1 MGLMGKGELRQ
12 VEVDNTFAATGL
24 TLTAEKVYVC
34 LNNSQLQCGDRDL
47 IYRDTLDRVFFY
59 QNVRYDVLNSP

>member
-34 LNNSQLQCGDRDL
+34 LNNS
-47 IYRDTLDRVFFY
+47 
-59 QNVRYDVLNSP
+59 

>member
-24 TLTAEKVYVC
+24 TLTAEKYTYV
-34 LNNSQLQCGDRDL
+34 
-47 IYRDTLDRVFFY
+47 
-59 QNVRYDVLNSP
+59 